1 LSEESNHKGVWLGL
15 DKRKDKTRTPSLD
28 NTSSLTCAL
37 SQARLIF
44 LNVKKNTKSIGIFW
58 ECY

>member
-1 LSEESNHKGVWLGL
+1 MKSQITKKFDL
-15 DKRKDKTRTPSLD
+15 DWIKDKTR
-28 NTSSLTCAL
+28 TSSLTCAL